1 MRQWRSPLIPPIR
14 HGTKRIEDCCSI
26 CSLFHYS
33 FPSAAPKS
41 PASTMQ
47 GNISDY
53 TCKMDV
59 ALGSLVEFMV
69 KITPL
74 SALLSWDI
82 QDLGVLVPEWGI

>member
-1 MRQWRSPLIPPIR
+1 
-14 HGTKRIEDCCSI
+14 
-26 CSLFHYS
+26 
-33 FPSAAPKS
+33 
-41 PASTMQ
+41 MQ

>member
-1 MRQWRSPLIPPIR
+1 
-14 HGTKRIEDCCSI
+14 
-26 CSLFHYS
+26 
-33 FPSAAPKS
+33 
-41 PASTMQ
+41 
-47 GNISDY
+47 
-53 TCKMDV
+53 MDV